1 MLQRTNSLEKL
12 MYQDIVENMKTQMKP
27 VMDLAETNKSTLEA
41 LATLQKNTMH
51 EVMKT
56 GMDQFQALAQCKD
69 PKVAMELQ
77 ANFYKELSAKMT
89 STTEQSIAAMT
100 TAKDAFTAAIDVAAK
115 KTVADVETAV
125 KKASGK

>member
-1 MLQRTNSLEKL
+1 MLRRTINLEGI
-12 MYQDIVENMKTQMKP
+12 MYQDIVQNMKTQMKP
-27 VMDLAETNKSTLEA
+27 VMDLAESNKSTLET
-41 LATLQKNTMH
+41 LAALQKNTMH

-69 PKVAMELQ
+69 PKVAIELQ

-100 TAKDAFTAAIDVAAK
+100 TAKEAFSAAIEVAAK
-115 KTVADVETAV
+115 KTVADVDTAV
-125 KKASGK
+125 KKVSAK